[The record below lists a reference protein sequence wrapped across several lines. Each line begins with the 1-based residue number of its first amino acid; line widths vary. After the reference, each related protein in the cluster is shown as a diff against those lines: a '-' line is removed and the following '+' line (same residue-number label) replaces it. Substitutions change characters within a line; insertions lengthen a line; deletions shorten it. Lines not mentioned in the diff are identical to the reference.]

1 MKTMD
6 SIQTIKTK
14 RLFLIFLLLSVVMV
28 FGTGCSVF
36 SRKNL
41 SRGEII
47 DSRPHG
53 RLNPGEIDNMS
64 GTKNNM
70 PPKKNNKSGRKGKK
84 SNEKSGKSS
93 KMSKKSDEKY
103 NDQQGHWQTKKSK
116 RKYGR

>member
-1 MKTMD
+1 MD

-36 SRKNL
+36 GRKNL

-53 RLNPGEIDNMS
+53 RLKPGEVDNMS
-64 GTKNNM
+64 GTKNIM
-70 PPKKNNKSGRKGKK
+70 APKKNNKSGGKAKK

-93 KMSKKSDEKY
+93 KMSKKSDER
-103 NDQQGHWQTKKSK
+103 NDNQGHWQTKKSK
-116 RKYGR
+116 RKY

>member
-1 MKTMD
+1 MD
-6 SIQTIKTK
+6 SIQTLKTK
-14 RLFLIFLLLSVVMV
+14 RLFLILLFLSAMMV

-36 SRKNL
+36 GGKNL

-53 RLNPGEIDNMS
+53 RLKPGEVDNMS
-64 GTKNNM
+64 GTKNLN
-70 PPKKNNKSGRKGKK
+70 PVKKNKRSGKK
-84 SNEKSGKSS
+84 AKKANEKSGKSK
-93 KMSKKSDEKY
+93 KMSKKSDEKN

>member
-1 MKTMD
+1 MD
-6 SIQTIKTK
+6 SIQTLKTK
-14 RLFLIFLLLSVVMV
+14 RLFLILLFLSVVMV

-36 SRKNL
+36 GRKNL

-53 RLNPGEIDNMS
+53 RLKPGEVDNMS
-64 GTKNNM
+64 GTKNIM
-70 PPKKNNKSGRKGKK
+70 PPKKDNKSGGKAEK
-84 SNEKSGKSS
+84 SNEKPGRVGKA
-93 KMSKKSDEKY
+93 SKKSDEKN

>member
-1 MKTMD
+1 MD
-6 SIQTIKTK
+6 SIQILKTK
-14 RLFLIFLLLSVVMV
+14 RLFLILFFLSAVMV

-36 SRKNL
+36 GRKNL

-53 RLNPGEIDNMS
+53 RLKPGEIDNMS
-64 GTKNNM
+64 GTKNIM
-70 PPKKNNKSGRKGKK
+70 PPKKDNKSGGKAKK
-84 SNEKSGKSS
+84 SKKKSGKVG
-93 KMSKKSDEKY
+93 KTSKKSDEKN